1 MEGALRL
8 LVQTLAAF
16 VKRMTRPLQEHYES
30 AFLWEDAFMYFA
42 RFKIIFHF
50 FAVWSE
56 LRSMIFW
63 IQDGRWIPLLRSWV
77 RLFQWFFELS
87 SRGDRIVMSEIL
99 FDIYRHH
106 CFFSF
111 KPCCVADGS
120 CNIHTHPKLHY
131 VSYNRCALCLKLAWK
146 AIMLRH
152 NIYTF

>member
-1 MEGALRL
+1 MFVYFGRNKLCCLQITLHALRL
-8 LVQTLAAF
+8 LTKNMLIRSWLRSDWDGRSFPFVSADPAF
-16 VKRMTRPLQEHYES
+16 VKRMTRPLQAHHEG
-30 AFLWEDAFMYFA
+30 ALLWEDAFTYFA

-56 LRSMIFW
+56 LRSVIFW

-106 CFFSF
+106 CFFF
-111 KPCCVADGS
+111 FQTLLS
-120 CNIHTHPKLHY
+120 CWWIL
-131 VSYNRCALCLKLAWK
+131 
-146 AIMLRH
+146 
-152 NIYTF
+152 